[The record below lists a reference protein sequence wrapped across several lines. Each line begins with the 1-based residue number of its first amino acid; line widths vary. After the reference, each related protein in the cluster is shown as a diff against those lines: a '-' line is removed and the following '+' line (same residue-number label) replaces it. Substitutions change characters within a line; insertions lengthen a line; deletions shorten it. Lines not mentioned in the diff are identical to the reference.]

1 MVWYNA
7 RKEITVTTSI
17 ALTECP
23 KCGSPKLAKSL
34 ICSNC
39 YAANGALRSPG
50 AHRYEPCPK
59 CGQDKDVRAKT
70 CRRCYGIRS
79 TKHPNPRNFAPRPN
93 LGLVTSDW
101 LLEFRGFF
109 LGEGTAGINIANGP
123 TGKLSASV
131 QLGVTQRADNLPYI
145 HQIADR
151 LGGNVRLVHEEGRNP
166 MCFWQLTGLDN
177 CLTVL
182 KLLYDP
188 TNLHRKME
196 DIALCIE
203 FIEWRK
209 AQPLR
214 LTSETR
220 AIALDFVR
228 RLRSIR
234 DFKVEG

>member
-1 MVWYNA
+1 MPT
-7 RKEITVTTSI
+7 KSI

-23 KCGSPKLAKSL
+23 KCGSPKLAKSV

-39 YAANGALRSPG
+39 YAANTALRRAKG
-50 AHRYEPCPK
+50 HLYEPCPK

-93 LGLVTSDW
+93 LGIVTQEW

-109 LGEGTAGINIANGP
+109 LGEGTAGLNFCKGSTNG
-123 TGKLSASV
+123 LHSV
-131 QLGVTQRADNLPYI
+131 TVELTVTQRADNLPYI
-145 HQIADR
+145 QEIANHM
-151 LGGNVRLVHEEGRNP
+151 GGNVRLAKEKGKNQ
-166 MCFWQLTGLDN
+166 MCYWHLSGLDN

-182 KLLYDP
+182 ELLYDP

-203 FIEWRK
+203 FIKWRK

-214 LTSETR
+214 LTPETR
-220 AIALDFVR
+220 ATAKDYVY

-234 DFKVEG
+234 DFKVEGQSSLSLAL